1 VLSGPNPL
9 LPVTL
14 CDSRRRAASNYL
26 VTSAFP
32 LPILAKKGVH
42 MASVKLPDGKQLE
55 IGPGEKARE
64 VAEKIG
70 KRLAR
75 DAVVAKLDGRLID
88 LEAPLDGGGDFEVVT
103 KDSPEGLEVLR
114 HSTAHA
120 MAQAIVELYPGSK
133 LTLGPPIESGFFYDI
148 EVNGRLTDEDLPRIE
163 ERMREIVAR
172 DLPIEREEVSKA
184 EAEDLYVDNPY
195 KTEIIEGL
203 EDGEI
208 SVYKQGDFFDLCSGP
223 HVPSTGELG
232 AFKLQNI
239 AGAYWRGDEKNPML
253 TRVYGTAW
261 PTEKELKTYLR
272 RLEEARAR
280 DHRKIGKD
288 LGLFTF
294 SPDTG
299 AGIPLFL
306 PKGEMLRHL
315 MEDYVR
321 EVQTRHGYEHVWT
334 GHLVNEILFAKS
346 GHLEHYRES
355 MFPPMIDGETRYRLK
370 PMNCPSHMTL
380 YNSQAHSYRDLPLR
394 YAEFATLYRYEKSGE
409 LTGLTRVRSLTQD
422 DAHVFCTEDQI
433 QDEFARALEIV
444 REVLDTYGFA
454 DYRVQLSLRDQ
465 DVAKYV
471 ADDAKWSRAEKELRE
486 ALDTAAI
493 AYDEETGEAA
503 FYGPKADFMAKD
515 VLGREWQ
522 LSTIQVDFIQ
532 PARLGCEYIG
542 EDGKAHT
549 PVLLHRAVTGS
560 TERFL
565 AVLIEHYAGAFP
577 VWLSPVQAVVIPVAD
592 RHLDYARKV
601 QEQLA
606 AKNLRVEVDDSQNSM
621 QKKIRE
627 NSRQKI
633 PYLLIVGDS
642 EAEQG
647 SVNVRRRGK
656 KQQEEM
662 ALDGFAETVIAEVRS
677 RI

>member
-1 VLSGPNPL
+1 
-9 LPVTL
+9 
-14 CDSRRRAASNYL
+14 
-26 VTSAFP
+26 
-32 LPILAKKGVH
+32 
-42 MASVKLPDGKQLE
+42 
-55 IGPGEKARE
+55 
-64 VAEKIG
+64 
-70 KRLAR
+70 
-75 DAVVAKLDGRLID
+75 
-88 LEAPLDGGGDFEVVT
+88 
-103 KDSPEGLEVLR
+103 
-114 HSTAHA
+114 

-133 LTLGPPIESGFFYDI
+133 LTIGPPIENGFFYDI
-148 EVNGRLTDEDLPRIE
+148 EVAGRITDEDLPRIE
-163 ERMREIVAR
+163 ERMREIVAL
-172 DLPIEREEVSKA
+172 DLPIVREEVSKA
-184 EAEDLYVDNPY
+184 EAEALYADNPY

-223 HVPSTGELG
+223 HVPSTGRLG

-261 PTEKELKTYLR
+261 PTQKELKAYLR
-272 RLEEARAR
+272 RLEEAKAR

-288 LGLFTF
+288 LDLFTF

-306 PKGEMLRHL
+306 PKGEMMRHL

-380 YNSQAHSYRDLPLR
+380 YNSRSHSYRDLPLR

-454 DYRVQLSLRDQ
+454 DYHVQLSLRDQ

-493 AYDEETGEAA
+493 AYNEEVGEAA
-503 FYGPKADFMAKD
+503 FYGPKADFIASD

-522 LSTIQVDFIQ
+522 LSTIQIDFIQ

-592 RHLDYARKV
+592 RHLDYARGV

-606 AKNLRVEVDDSQNSM
+606 ARDLRVEVDDSQNSM
-621 QKKIRE
+621 QKKIRD

-633 PYLLIVGDS
+633 PYLLIVGDR
-642 EAEQG
+642 EAEHG
-647 SVNVRRRGK
+647 SVNVRKRGE
-656 KQQEEM
+656 KQQVEM
-662 ALDGFAETVIAEVRS
+662 ALRDFAEAISGEVSS
-677 RI
+677 RR

>member
-1 VLSGPNPL
+1 
-9 LPVTL
+9 
-14 CDSRRRAASNYL
+14 
-26 VTSAFP
+26 
-32 LPILAKKGVH
+32 
-42 MASVKLPDGKQLE
+42 MASVKLPDGRQLE
-55 IGPGEKARE
+55 IEPGEKARE

-75 DAVVAKLDGRLID
+75 DAVVAKLDGELID
-88 LEAPLDGGGDFEVVT
+88 LDAPLNGGGEFEVVT
-103 KDSPEGLEVLR
+103 IDSSEGLEVLR

-133 LTLGPPIESGFFYDI
+133 LTIGPPIENGFFYDI
-148 EVNGRLTDEDLPRIE
+148 EVAGRLTEEDLPRIE
-163 ERMREIVAR
+163 ERMHEIVAR
-172 DLPIEREEVSKA
+172 DLPIQREEVSKA

-208 SVYKQGDFFDLCSGP
+208 SVYKQGEFFDLCSGP
-223 HVPSTGELG
+223 HVPSTGRLG
-232 AFKLQNI
+232 VFKLQNI

-261 PTEKELKTYLR
+261 PTEKELKAYLR

-288 LGLFTF
+288 LELFAF

-306 PKGEMLRHL
+306 PKGEMMRHL
-315 MEDYVR
+315 MENYVR

-334 GHLVNEILFAKS
+334 GHLVNEGLYAKS

-380 YNSQAHSYRDLPLR
+380 YNSRAHSYRDLPLR

-433 QDEFARALEIV
+433 QEEFARALEIV

-493 AYDEETGEAA
+493 SYDEEAGEAA
-503 FYGPKADFMAKD
+503 FYGPKADFIAKD

-560 TERFL
+560 TERFM

-592 RHLDYARKV
+592 RHLGYAREVK
-601 QEQLA
+601 EQLA
-606 AKNLRVEVDDSQNSM
+606 EQDLRVEVDDSQNSM
-621 QKKIRE
+621 QKKIRD

-633 PYLLIVGDS
+633 PYLLIVGDR

-647 SVNVRRRGK
+647 SVNVRKRGE

-662 ALDGFAETVIAEVRS
+662 ALDGFAEAVLGEVRS
-677 RI
+677 RR